1 MVKKLIGI
9 ISIILCLSTVTSV
22 CAAGNFDWAQ
32 EGVEYCKKYRILQGD
47 ERGRL
52 NLGGNLTREQMAKM
66 VAVACRK
73 TGMND
78 NPSRFSDVTEDMWSY
93 VYIVAIQ
100 DYITDQTAKFRPGDY
115 ATREEFIESVVFASD
130 IKTNVEESLKGK
142 FPDTNMVSEEKRE
155 AMNAAVYYGY
165 IVGDEK
171 GLRPQDRLT
180 RAEACVFLERI
191 LTALETKEPVK
202 IPVGE
207 KEDKEDDEP
216 EFTVP
221 DVDVPKVEEPE
232 FSEDVEIIT
241 PETEI
246 GAEPEDDPAEEIFV
260 EEKQP
265 EDNDA
270 TMPEPTNPK
279 YKMTKTPILDEAEIT
294 VEEAIEWAESR
305 GAAQRFIDVAPLYWK
320 YGEIFGIR
328 ADVLYAQA
336 AKETAFGNYTGKV
349 KPEMNNW
356 AGIKKYG
363 ATGDE
368 TDDHDSF
375 ATPEDGVRAHFNHM
389 SAYVGVEPVGET
401 HGRYKSVSS
410 LPWAGTVKY
419 VEQLGTKWCPD
430 PNYGYSIMTD
440 YIDKM

>member
-1 MVKKLIGI
+1 MLKKIVAI
-9 ISIILCLSTVTSV
+9 ISIMLCCSIMTSV
-22 CAAGNFDWAQ
+22 CAAGNYDWAQ
-32 EGVEYCKKYRILQGD
+32 EGVDYCKKYRILQGD
-47 ERGRL
+47 DRGRL

-73 TGMND
+73 TGVED
-78 NPSRFSDVTEDMWSY
+78 NPSRFSDITQDMWSY

-100 DYITDQTAKFRPGDY
+100 DYITDQTAKFRPGDF
-115 ATREEFIESVVFASD
+115 ATREEFIECVIYASE
-130 IKTNVEESLKGK
+130 ITTNIEEDVLTDR
-142 FPDTNMVSEEKRE
+142 FHDANLVSDEKEE
-155 AMNAAVYYGY
+155 AMNAAVFHGY

-180 RAEACVFLERI
+180 RAEACVLLERV
-191 LTALETKEPVK
+191 LNVEEDDPVK

-207 KEDKEDDEP
+207 QDDKEEEIQIPEEDTVIQETPEDKEPVQIP
-216 EFTVP
+216 EN
-221 DVDVPKVEEPE
+221 DKWSEE
-232 FSEDVEIIT
+232 V
-241 PETEI
+241 
-246 GAEPEDDPAEEIFV
+246 
-260 EEKQP
+260 
-265 EDNDA
+265 
-270 TMPEPTNPK
+270 PEPTNDK
-279 YKMTKTPILDEAEIT
+279 YQMTKTLIMGPPEKTI
-294 VEEAIEWAESR
+294 EEAIAWAESR

-336 AKETAFGNYTGKV
+336 AKETAFGNYTGRV

-368 TDDHDSF
+368 TYDHESF

-389 SAYVGVEPVGET
+389 SAYVGVDPVGET

-410 LPWAGTVKY
+410 LAWAGTVKY

-440 YIDKM
+440 YVDKM

>member
-1 MVKKLIGI
+1 MIKKIIGL
-9 ISIILCLSTVTSV
+9 ISIVLCLSFTASV
-22 CAAGNFDWAQ
+22 FAAANYDWAQ
-32 EGVEYCKKYRILQGD
+32 EGVDYCKKYRILQGD

-73 TGMND
+73 VKSED

-100 DYITDQTAKFRPGDY
+100 DYITDKTAKFRPSDF
-115 ATREEFIESVVFASD
+115 ATREEFIECIIYASEAV
-130 IKTNVEESLKGK
+130 TNVEEDVLTGYFS
-142 FPDTNMVSEEKRE
+142 DANMVSEEKQE
-155 AMNAAVYYGY
+155 AVNAAVFHGY
-165 IVGDEK
+165 IVGDER

-180 RAEACVFLERI
+180 RAEACVLFERI
-191 LTALETKEPVK
+191 LNNDTSEPEK
-202 IPVGE
+202 IPVDDG
-207 KEDKEDDEP
+207 KADKNETEP
-216 EFTVP
+216 EIEIP
-221 DVDVPKVEEPE
+221 ENEVPKEEVLENPE
-232 FSEDVEIIT
+232 VIT
-241 PETEI
+241 PDEEEETQ
-246 GAEPEDDPAEEIFV
+246 G
-260 EEKQP
+260 
-265 EDNDA
+265 NDQKSEVV
-270 TMPEPTNPK
+270 PEPTNPK
-279 YKMTKTPILDEAEIT
+279 YKMTKTLILGPSEKT
-294 VEEAIEWAESR
+294 MEEAIEWAQGR
-305 GAAQRFIDVAPLYWK
+305 GASQRFIDVAPIYWE

-368 TDDHDSF
+368 TDDHESF
-375 ATPEDGVRAHFNHM
+375 ATPEEGVRAHFNHM
-389 SAYVGVEPVGET
+389 SAYVGVSAVGET
-401 HGRYKSVSS
+401 HGRYKSVII
-410 LPWAGTVKY
+410 LPWAGQVKY

-440 YIDKM
+440 YVDKM